1 MVKWLNG
8 YTLFCNEHRPTLRDE
23 NEDKSAAEIT
33 SMLAKQWRALD
44 EPSKQIYRNIAELNR
59 VVRILL
65 LRFKIY
71 FINQFKQEY
80 KKKKCVP
87 RVKERDYDLFTF
99 SITKTIRKPP
109 ASNTKKEKILDMSY
123 FREAYSEFLIK
134 KDERC
139 LPQFM
144 SVYDNQ

>member
-71 FINQFKQEY
+71 FIN
-80 KKKKCVP
+80 
-87 RVKERDYDLFTF
+87 
-99 SITKTIRKPP
+99 
-109 ASNTKKEKILDMSY
+109 
-123 FREAYSEFLIK
+123 
-134 KDERC
+134 
-139 LPQFM
+139 
-144 SVYDNQ
+144 